1 MTRENTIKI
10 LSILKASYPNFYKDM
25 SKKDAETTVNL
36 YTDMFGHND
45 SNLVATAIKELIQHQ
60 SYPPTIADI
69 KNKIYELTNPDD
81 LNSSDL
87 WEIYKKTI
95 QKGYYGNISEF
106 EELPDSI
113 KIYLGNNPGRINEIG
128 MMESNTLNTVE
139 KGIFMRQIE
148 AIKDRIKSQKMMLPE
163 TRKYLNNF
171 LSGNAGIQ
179 FLN

>member
-1 MTRENTIKI
+1 MIKEETIKI

-25 SKKDAETTVNL
+25 SKKDAETTISL
-36 YTDMFGHND
+36 YTEMFSNTEA
-45 SNLVATAIKELIQHQ
+45 NLVATAIKELIQHQ

-87 WEIYKKTI
+87 WEIFKKTI
-95 QKGYYGNISEF
+95 QKGYYGDISEF
-106 EELPDSI
+106 EKLPDSI
-113 KIYLGNNPGRINEIG
+113 KTYLGNNPGRINEIG

-148 AIKDRIKSQKMMLPE
+148 AIKDRVKSQKMMFPE
-163 TRKYLNNF
+163 TLRYINELLNNN
-171 LSGNAGIQ
+171 SGIQ